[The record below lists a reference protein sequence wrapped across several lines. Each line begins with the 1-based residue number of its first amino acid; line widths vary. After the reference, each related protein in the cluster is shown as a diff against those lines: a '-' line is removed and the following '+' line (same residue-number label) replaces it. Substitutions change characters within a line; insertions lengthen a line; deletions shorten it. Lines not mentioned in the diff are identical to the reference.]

1 MFDPDPG
8 ASSRA
13 RPWPGGSLQ
22 PSGDTVGVTI
32 GIRREDKNK
41 WERRVP
47 LVPGDVAA
55 LRAAHDL
62 EFVVQPSPI
71 RVFPDAEYVAAGAR
85 VEEDLSRAG
94 IVVAVKEIPLDLL
107 RERTTYLFFSHTV
120 KGQKYNMPLL
130 QRILDLGATLI
141 DYERIVNEQNRRLIF
156 FSLHAGYAGMVE
168 TLAALGR
175 RLEAQGRPT
184 ALAELRPAH
193 EYGELDAMKAHL
205 REVGAR
211 LAAAAGDEPPLVVG
225 VAGYG
230 NVAAGCREMLACL
243 PAREVAVG
251 DLAAVADRPAREVG
265 ALLVVTFREEHMV
278 EPRSAE
284 AHFVLQDYYQRP
296 ENYRGTFERHLPHLD
311 VLVNS
316 IYWDTP
322 YPRLVTRRW
331 ARTAWGGGRQPRL
344 QVIGD
349 ISCDIEGAI
358 ELTARPT
365 MPDEPCYVA
374 VPDSGEL
381 VPGVVGPGPAI
392 MAVDNLPC
400 EVPRESSR
408 YFSGVLGEMI
418 PTLARADFREGFDSL
433 LLPPHLKKAVI
444 AHRGALAPDYRYL
457 QEYLDRSRR

>member
-1 MFDPDPG
+1 M
-8 ASSRA
+8 
-13 RPWPGGSLQ
+13 
-22 PSGDTVGVTI
+22 GVTI

-47 LVPGDVAA
+47 LIPGDIET
-55 LRAAHDL
+55 LRARHDL
-62 EFVVQPSPI
+62 AFVVQPSPI
-71 RVFPDAEYVAAGAR
+71 RVYGDEEYVAAGAE
-85 VEEDLSRAG
+85 VGEDLTRAG
-94 IVVAVKEIPLDLL
+94 IVVAVKEVPLELL
-107 RERTTYLFFSHTV
+107 QARTAYLFFSHTV
-120 KGQKYNMPLL
+120 KGQRYNMPLL
-130 QRILDLGATLI
+130 QRILDVGATLI

-175 RLEAQGRPT
+175 RLAAQGRPT
-184 ALAELRPAH
+184 PLQEIRPAH
-193 EYGELDAMKAHL
+193 SYENLDSTKAHL
-205 REVGAR
+205 GAIGAR
-211 LAAAAGDEPPLVVG
+211 LAAEDDGAPIIIGM
-225 VAGYG
+225 AGYG

-243 PAREVAVG
+243 PIREIRVEE
-251 DLAAVADRPAREVG
+251 LPAAAAADRATMGP
-265 ALLVVTFREEHMV
+265 LVLVTFREEHMV

-296 ENYRGTFERHLPHLD
+296 ENYRGVFERHLPHLD

-322 YPRLVTRRW
+322 YPRLLTRKW
-331 ARTAWGGGRQPRL
+331 ARANWGPGKQPRL
-344 QVIGD
+344 QVVGD
-349 ISCDIEGAI
+349 ISCDLEGAI
-358 ELTARPT
+358 ELTTRPT

-374 VPDSGEL
+374 VPDSGEIL
-381 VPGVVGPGPAI
+381 PGVEGPGPAI

-400 EVPRESSR
+400 EVPRESSE
-408 YFSGVLGEMI
+408 YFSRVLSEMI
-418 PTLARADFREGFDSL
+418 PALARADFRVGFESL

>member
-1 MFDPDPG
+1 
-8 ASSRA
+8 
-13 RPWPGGSLQ
+13 
-22 PSGDTVGVTI
+22 VGVTI

-47 LVPGDVAA
+47 LIPGDIET
-55 LRAAHDL
+55 LRARHDL
-62 EFVVQPSPI
+62 AFVVQPSPI
-71 RVFPDAEYVAAGAR
+71 RVYGDEEYVAAGAE
-85 VEEDLSRAG
+85 VGEDLTRAG
-94 IVVAVKEIPLDLL
+94 IVVAVKEVPLELL
-107 RERTTYLFFSHTV
+107 QARTAYLFFSHTV
-120 KGQKYNMPLL
+120 KGQRYNMPLL
-130 QRILDLGATLI
+130 QRILDVGATLI

-175 RLEAQGRPT
+175 RLAAQGRPT
-184 ALAELRPAH
+184 PLQEIRPAH
-193 EYGELDAMKAHL
+193 SYENLDSTKAHL
-205 REVGAR
+205 GAIGAR
-211 LAAAAGDEPPLVVG
+211 LAAEDDGAPIIIGM
-225 VAGYG
+225 AGYG

-243 PAREVAVG
+243 PIREIRVEE
-251 DLAAVADRPAREVG
+251 LPAAAAADRATMGP
-265 ALLVVTFREEHMV
+265 LVLVTFREEHMV

-296 ENYRGTFERHLPHLD
+296 ENYRGVFERHLPHLD

-322 YPRLVTRRW
+322 YPRLLTRKW
-331 ARTAWGGGRQPRL
+331 ARANWGPGKQPRL
-344 QVIGD
+344 QVVGD
-349 ISCDIEGAI
+349 ISCDLEGAI
-358 ELTARPT
+358 ELTTRPT

-374 VPDSGEL
+374 VPDSGEIL
-381 VPGVVGPGPAI
+381 PGVEGPGPAI

-400 EVPRESSR
+400 EVPRESSE
-408 YFSGVLGEMI
+408 YFSRVLSEMI
-418 PTLARADFREGFDSL
+418 PALARADFRVGFESL

>member
-1 MFDPDPG
+1 
-8 ASSRA
+8 
-13 RPWPGGSLQ
+13 
-22 PSGDTVGVTI
+22 VGVTI

-47 LVPGDVAA
+47 LIPGDIET
-55 LRAAHDL
+55 LRARHDL
-62 EFVVQPSPI
+62 AFVVQPSPI
-71 RVFPDAEYVAAGAR
+71 RVYGDEEYVAAGAE
-85 VEEDLSRAG
+85 VGEDLTRAG
-94 IVVAVKEIPLDLL
+94 IVVAVKEVPLDLL
-107 RERTTYLFFSHTV
+107 QARTAYLFFSHTV
-120 KGQKYNMPLL
+120 KGQRYNMPLL
-130 QRILDLGATLI
+130 QRILDVGATLI

-175 RLEAQGRPT
+175 RLAAQGRPT
-184 ALAELRPAH
+184 PLQEIRPAH
-193 EYGELDAMKAHL
+193 SYENLDSMKAHL
-205 REVGAR
+205 GAIGAR
-211 LAAAAGDEPPLVVG
+211 LAAEDDGAPIIIGM
-225 VAGYG
+225 AGYG

-243 PAREVAVG
+243 PIREIRVEE
-251 DLAAVADRPAREVG
+251 LPAAAAADRATMGP
-265 ALLVVTFREEHMV
+265 LVLVTFREEHMV

-296 ENYRGTFERHLPHLD
+296 ENYRGVFERHLPHLD

-322 YPRLVTRRW
+322 YPRLLTRKW
-331 ARTAWGGGRQPRL
+331 ARANWGPGKQPRL
-344 QVIGD
+344 QVVGD
-349 ISCDIEGAI
+349 ISCDLEGAI
-358 ELTARPT
+358 ELTTRPT

-381 VPGVVGPGPAI
+381 LPGVEGPGPAI

-400 EVPRESSR
+400 EVPRESSE
-408 YFSGVLGEMI
+408 YFSRVLSEMI
-418 PTLARADFREGFDSL
+418 PALARADFRVGFESL

>member
-1 MFDPDPG
+1 M
-8 ASSRA
+8 
-13 RPWPGGSLQ
+13 
-22 PSGDTVGVTI
+22 TI

-47 LVPGDVAA
+47 LVPGDIET
-55 LRAAHDL
+55 LRARHDL
-62 EFVVQPSPI
+62 AFVVQPSPI
-71 RVFPDAEYVAAGAR
+71 RVYGDEEYVAAGAE
-85 VEEDLSRAG
+85 VGEDLTRAG
-94 IVVAVKEIPLDLL
+94 IVVAVKEVPLDLL
-107 RERTTYLFFSHTV
+107 QARTAYLFFSHTV
-120 KGQKYNMPLL
+120 KGQRYNMPLL
-130 QRILDLGATLI
+130 QRILDVGATLI

-175 RLEAQGRPT
+175 RLAAQGRPT
-184 ALAELRPAH
+184 PLQEIRPAH
-193 EYGELDAMKAHL
+193 SYENLDSMKAHL
-205 REVGAR
+205 GAIGAR
-211 LAAAAGDEPPLVVG
+211 LAAEDDGAPIIIGM
-225 VAGYG
+225 AGYG

-243 PAREVAVG
+243 PIREIRVEE
-251 DLAAVADRPAREVG
+251 LPAAAAADRATMGP
-265 ALLVVTFREEHMV
+265 LVLVTFREEHMV

-296 ENYRGTFERHLPHLD
+296 ENYRGVFERHLPHLD

-322 YPRLVTRRW
+322 YPRLLTRKW
-331 ARTAWGGGRQPRL
+331 ARANWGPGKQPRL
-344 QVIGD
+344 QVVGD
-349 ISCDIEGAI
+349 ISCDLEGAI
-358 ELTARPT
+358 ELTTRPT

-381 VPGVVGPGPAI
+381 LPGVEGPGPAI

-400 EVPRESSR
+400 EVPRESSE
-408 YFSGVLGEMI
+408 YFSRVLSEMI
-418 PTLARADFREGFDSL
+418 PALARADFRVGFESL

>member
-1 MFDPDPG
+1 M
-8 ASSRA
+8 
-13 RPWPGGSLQ
+13 
-22 PSGDTVGVTI
+22 GVTI
-32 GIRREDKNK
+32 GIRREDKNR

-47 LVPGDVAA
+47 LAPGDVAA

-62 EFVVQPSPI
+62 AFVVQPSPI
-71 RVFPDAEYVAAGAR
+71 RVFADDEYAAAGAT
-85 VEEDLSRAG
+85 VAEDLSGAG
-94 IVVAVKEIPLDLL
+94 IVVAVKEIPLELL

-130 QRILDLGATLI
+130 QRILDLDATLI

-156 FSLHAGYAGMVE
+156 FSLHAGYAGIVE

-175 RLEAQGRPT
+175 RLAAQGRPT
-184 ALAELRPAH
+184 ALAELLPAH
-193 EYGELDAMKAHL
+193 EYDGLGAMKEHL
-205 REVGAR
+205 RRIGAG
-211 LAAAAGDEPPLVVG
+211 LAAAAADEPPLVIG
-225 VAGYG
+225 LAGYG

-243 PAREVAVG
+243 PAREVAVAE
-251 DLAAVADRPAREVG
+251 LASLAERPARETGPVL
-265 ALLVVTFREEHMV
+265 AVTFREEHMV
-278 EPRSAE
+278 EPRSAD
-284 AHFVLQDYYQRP
+284 AQFVLQDYYQRP

-316 IYWDTP
+316 IYWDAP

-331 ARTAWGGGRQPRL
+331 ARSAWSGGRQPRL

-349 ISCDIEGAI
+349 ISCDLEGAI
-358 ELTARPT
+358 ELTARAT

-374 VPDSGEL
+374 VPENGEL
-381 VPGVVGPGPAI
+381 VPGVVGPGPVI

-400 EVPRESSR
+400 EVPRESSE
-408 YFSGVLGEMI
+408 YFSRVLSEMI
-418 PTLARADFREGFDSL
+418 PPLARADFRAGFDSL

-457 QEYLDRSRR
+457 QEFLDRSRR

>member
-1 MFDPDPG
+1 M
-8 ASSRA
+8 
-13 RPWPGGSLQ
+13 
-22 PSGDTVGVTI
+22 GVTI

-47 LVPGDVAA
+47 LIPGDIET
-55 LRAAHDL
+55 LRARHDL
-62 EFVVQPSPI
+62 AFVVQPSPI
-71 RVFPDAEYVAAGAR
+71 RVYGDEEYVAAGAE
-85 VEEDLSRAG
+85 VGEDLTRAG
-94 IVVAVKEIPLDLL
+94 IVVAVKEVPLELL
-107 RERTTYLFFSHTV
+107 QARTAYLFFSHTV
-120 KGQKYNMPLL
+120 KGQRYNMPLL
-130 QRILDLGATLI
+130 QRILDVGATLI

-175 RLEAQGRPT
+175 RLAAQGRPT
-184 ALAELRPAH
+184 PLQEIRPAH
-193 EYGELDAMKAHL
+193 SYENLDSMKAHL
-205 REVGAR
+205 GAIGAR
-211 LAAAAGDEPPLVVG
+211 LAAEDDGAPIIIGM
-225 VAGYG
+225 AGYG

-243 PAREVAVG
+243 PIREIRVEE
-251 DLAAVADRPAREVG
+251 LPAAAAADRATMGP
-265 ALLVVTFREEHMV
+265 LVLVTFREEHMV

-296 ENYRGTFERHLPHLD
+296 ENYRGVFERHLPHLD

-322 YPRLVTRRW
+322 YPRLLTRKW
-331 ARTAWGGGRQPRL
+331 ARANWGPGKQPRL
-344 QVIGD
+344 QVVGD
-349 ISCDIEGAI
+349 ISCDLEGAI
-358 ELTARPT
+358 ELTTRPT
-365 MPDEPCYVA
+365 LPDEPCYVA

-381 VPGVVGPGPAI
+381 LPGVEGPGPAI

-400 EVPRESSR
+400 EVPRESSE
-408 YFSGVLGEMI
+408 YFSRVLSEMI
-418 PTLARADFREGFDSL
+418 PALARADFRVGFESL

>member
-1 MFDPDPG
+1 M
-8 ASSRA
+8 
-13 RPWPGGSLQ
+13 
-22 PSGDTVGVTI
+22 GVTI

-47 LVPGDVAA
+47 LIPGDIET
-55 LRAAHDL
+55 LRARHDL
-62 EFVVQPSPI
+62 AFVVQPSPI
-71 RVFPDAEYVAAGAR
+71 RVYGDEEYVAAGAE
-85 VEEDLSRAG
+85 VGEDLTRAG
-94 IVVAVKEIPLDLL
+94 IVVAVKEVPLDLL
-107 RERTTYLFFSHTV
+107 QARTAYLFFSHTV
-120 KGQKYNMPLL
+120 KGQRYNMPLL
-130 QRILDLGATLI
+130 QRILDVGATLI

-175 RLEAQGRPT
+175 RLAAQGRPT
-184 ALAELRPAH
+184 PLQEIRPAH
-193 EYGELDAMKAHL
+193 SYENLDSMKAHL
-205 REVGAR
+205 GAIGAR
-211 LAAAAGDEPPLVVG
+211 LAAEDDGAPIIIGM
-225 VAGYG
+225 AGYG

-243 PAREVAVG
+243 PIREIRVEE
-251 DLAAVADRPAREVG
+251 LPAAAAADRATMGP
-265 ALLVVTFREEHMV
+265 LVLVTFREEHMV

-296 ENYRGTFERHLPHLD
+296 ENYRGVFERHLPHLD

-322 YPRLVTRRW
+322 YPRLLTRKW
-331 ARTAWGGGRQPRL
+331 ARANWGPGKQPRL
-344 QVIGD
+344 QVVGD
-349 ISCDIEGAI
+349 ISCDLEGAI
-358 ELTARPT
+358 ELTTRPT

-374 VPDSGEL
+374 VPDSGEIL
-381 VPGVVGPGPAI
+381 PGVEGPGPAI

-400 EVPRESSR
+400 EVPRESSE
-408 YFSGVLGEMI
+408 YFSRVLSEMI
-418 PTLARADFREGFDSL
+418 PALARADFRVGFESL

>member
-1 MFDPDPG
+1 MT
-8 ASSRA
+8 
-13 RPWPGGSLQ
+13 L
-22 PSGDTVGVTI
+22 VGVTI

-47 LVPGDVAA
+47 LIPGDIET
-55 LRAAHDL
+55 LRARHDL
-62 EFVVQPSPI
+62 AFVVQPSPI
-71 RVFPDAEYVAAGAR
+71 RVYGDEEYVAAGAE
-85 VEEDLSRAG
+85 VGEDLTRAG
-94 IVVAVKEIPLDLL
+94 IVVAVKEVPLDLL
-107 RERTTYLFFSHTV
+107 QARTAYLFFSHTV
-120 KGQKYNMPLL
+120 KGQRYNMPLL
-130 QRILDLGATLI
+130 QRILDVGATLI

-175 RLEAQGRPT
+175 RLAAQGRPT
-184 ALAELRPAH
+184 PLQEIRPAH
-193 EYGELDAMKAHL
+193 SYENLDSMKAHL
-205 REVGAR
+205 GAIGAR
-211 LAAAAGDEPPLVVG
+211 LAAEDDGAPIIIGM
-225 VAGYG
+225 AGYG

-243 PAREVAVG
+243 PIREIRVEE
-251 DLAAVADRPAREVG
+251 LPAAAAADRATMGP
-265 ALLVVTFREEHMV
+265 LVLVTFREEHMV

-296 ENYRGTFERHLPHLD
+296 ENYRGVFERHLPHLD

-322 YPRLVTRRW
+322 YPRLLTRKW
-331 ARTAWGGGRQPRL
+331 ARANWGPGKQPRL
-344 QVIGD
+344 QVVGD
-349 ISCDIEGAI
+349 ISCDLEGAI
-358 ELTARPT
+358 ELTTRPT

-381 VPGVVGPGPAI
+381 LPGVEGPGPAI

-400 EVPRESSR
+400 EVPRESSE
-408 YFSGVLGEMI
+408 YFSRVLSEMI
-418 PTLARADFREGFDSL
+418 PALARADFRVGFESL

>member
-1 MFDPDPG
+1 VT
-8 ASSRA
+8 
-13 RPWPGGSLQ
+13 L
-22 PSGDTVGVTI
+22 VGVTI

-47 LVPGDVAA
+47 LTPGDVGQ
-55 LRAAHDL
+55 LRHRHDL
-62 EFVVQPSPI
+62 TFIVQPSPI
-71 RVFPDAEYVAAGAR
+71 RVFADDEYVLAGAE
-85 VEEDLSRAG
+85 VGEDLARAG

-130 QRILDLGATLI
+130 QKILDLNATLI

-156 FSLHAGYAGMVE
+156 FSLHAGYAGMAE

-175 RLEAQGRPT
+175 RLALQGRVT
-184 ALAELRPAH
+184 ALQDIRPAH
-193 EYGELDAMKAHL
+193 TYPDLEALKAHL
-205 REVGAR
+205 REVGAA
-211 LAAAAGDEPPLVVG
+211 LSAAAAAGEGAPIIIG
-225 VAGYG
+225 IAGYG
-230 NVAAGCREMLACL
+230 NVAAGCREILECL
-243 PAREVAVG
+243 PARELTVDELPAAAAG
-251 DLAAVADRPAREVG
+251 RFDRIGPLAF
-265 ALLVVTFREEHMV
+265 VTFREEHMV
-278 EPRSAE
+278 EPRSSDAQ
-284 AHFVLQDYYQRP
+284 FVLQDYYQRP
-296 ENYRGTFERHLPHLD
+296 ENYRGVFERHLPHLD

-316 IYWDTP
+316 IYWDVQ
-322 YPRLVTRRW
+322 YPRLLTRKW
-331 ARTAWGGGRQPRL
+331 ARANYGSGKQPRL

-358 ELTARPT
+358 ELTARAT
-365 MPDEPCYVA
+365 MPDAPCYVA

-381 VPGVVGPGPAI
+381 LPGVEGPGPVI

-400 EVPRESSR
+400 EVPRESSL
-408 YFSGVLGEMI
+408 YFSSVLSDMM
-418 PTLARADFREGFDSL
+418 PALARADFSVGFESL

>member
-1 MFDPDPG
+1 
-8 ASSRA
+8 
-13 RPWPGGSLQ
+13 
-22 PSGDTVGVTI
+22 VGVTI

-47 LVPGDVAA
+47 LIPGDIET
-55 LRAAHDL
+55 LRARHDL
-62 EFVVQPSPI
+62 AFVVQPSPI
-71 RVFPDAEYVAAGAR
+71 RVYGDEEYVAAGAE
-85 VEEDLSRAG
+85 VGEDLTRAG
-94 IVVAVKEIPLDLL
+94 IVVAVKEVPLELL
-107 RERTTYLFFSHTV
+107 QARTAYLFFSHTV
-120 KGQKYNMPLL
+120 KGQRYNMPLL
-130 QRILDLGATLI
+130 QRILDVGATLI

-175 RLEAQGRPT
+175 RLAAQGRPT
-184 ALAELRPAH
+184 PLQEIRPAH
-193 EYGELDAMKAHL
+193 SYENLDSMKAHL
-205 REVGAR
+205 GAIGAR
-211 LAAAAGDEPPLVVG
+211 LAAEDDGAPIIIGM
-225 VAGYG
+225 AGYG

-243 PAREVAVG
+243 PIREIRVEE
-251 DLAAVADRPAREVG
+251 LPAAAAADRATMGP
-265 ALLVVTFREEHMV
+265 LVLVTFREEHMV

-296 ENYRGTFERHLPHLD
+296 ENYRGVFERHLPHLD

-322 YPRLVTRRW
+322 YPRLLTRKW
-331 ARTAWGGGRQPRL
+331 ARANWGPGKQPRL
-344 QVIGD
+344 QVVGD
-349 ISCDIEGAI
+349 ISCDLEGAI
-358 ELTARPT
+358 ELTTRPT

-374 VPDSGEL
+374 VPDSGEIL
-381 VPGVVGPGPAI
+381 PGVEGPGPAI

-400 EVPRESSR
+400 EVPRESSE
-408 YFSGVLGEMI
+408 YFSRVLSEMI
-418 PTLARADFREGFDSL
+418 PALARADFRVGFESL

>member
-1 MFDPDPG
+1 M
-8 ASSRA
+8 
-13 RPWPGGSLQ
+13 
-22 PSGDTVGVTI
+22 GVTI
-32 GIRREDKNK
+32 GIRREDKNR

-47 LVPGDVAA
+47 LAPPDVAA

-62 EFVVQPSPI
+62 TFIVQPSPI
-71 RVFPDAEYVAAGAR
+71 RVFADDEYAAAGAT
-85 VEEDLSRAG
+85 VAEDLSRAG
-94 IVVAVKEIPLDLL
+94 IVVAVKEIPLELL

-156 FSLHAGYAGMVE
+156 FSLHAGYAGIVE

-175 RLEAQGRPT
+175 RLAAQGRAT
-184 ALAELRPAH
+184 ALADLRPAH
-193 EYGELDAMKAHL
+193 EYGDLGAMKAHL
-205 REVGAR
+205 RQIGAR
-211 LAAAAGDEPPLVVG
+211 LAGDAGDEAPLVVG
-225 VAGYG
+225 LAGYG
-230 NVAAGCREMLACL
+230 NVAVGCREMLDCL
-243 PAREVAVG
+243 AAREVAVD
-251 DLAAVADRPAREVG
+251 DLPAVADGPARG
-265 ALLVVTFREEHMV
+265 TGPLLVVTFREEHLV
-278 EPRSAE
+278 EPRSAD
-284 AHFVLQDYYQRP
+284 AQFVLQDYYQRP
-296 ENYRGTFERHLPHLD
+296 ENYRGVFERHLPHLD

-316 IYWDTP
+316 IYWDTQ

-331 ARTAWGGGRQPRL
+331 ARGAWSGGKQPRL

-400 EVPRESSR
+400 EVPRESSL
-408 YFSGVLGEMI
+408 YFSRVLGEMI
-418 PTLARADFREGFDSL
+418 PALARADFREGFESL

-457 QEYLDRSRR
+457 QEYLDRGGR